1 MNPKLLQQALPM
13 QAYLE
18 DLHARL
24 VGIMDGDVA
33 SYIPELTR
41 ADPNWFGIALVT
53 VDGHVYQAGDSHQ
66 KFTIQSISKAITYGL
81 ALEDRGLE
89 QVRAK
94 VGVEPSGEAFNSI
107 SLEKDTGRPFNPMIN
122 AGAIATTGLI
132 NGPDWEGKF
141 RRIMQR
147 FEKFTGHPVS
157 MDEEVYRSER
167 DTGHRNRAIAHLLRN
182 ANIIEEFPEE
192 IVDLYFR
199 QCSILVTARDL
210 AVMGATLAN
219 NGVNPITSVIAQ
231 QSQYVDKMLSVMSTC
246 GMYDYSGNWVYSVGM
261 PAKSGVGGGIM
272 AVLPGQFGLGVFS
285 PPLDAKGNSFR
296 GVKVCE
302 QLSRDFGLH
311 LLKVVRATS
320 ASVVRVQFD
329 GANVRSRRQRGIAE
343 RELLTQ
349 AGARIKVYELQGEL
363 MFSSTDSLIRSI
375 TVAWD
380 DTDYLI
386 LDFHRVVD
394 ISAASIKLLSGL
406 LQRLASAGKQ
416 ALLTGTENK
425 YFFRRAVT
433 RAAAGGDM
441 QKVFGFRNTDAAL
454 EWCENQLLEARG
466 TGAAPDPAQLLLRN
480 QYLCQDFDAD
490 QVACLQTACVLRRF
504 EPGQEIF
511 RCGDAANS
519 LFFVTCGTVDLIVR
533 TSNGRERR
541 VLSVCAGMSFGE
553 FALATGQSRSTG
565 ARAADTVE
573 CLELRFGAIAADL
586 HPKMMTNLAKE
597 LARRLSAEARQL
609 QLLG

>member
-1 MNPKLLQQALPM
+1 MNPILLQQALPI

-24 VGIMDGDVA
+24 AGIRDGDVA

-41 ADPNWFGIALVT
+41 ADPDWFGIALVT
-53 VDGHVYQAGDSHQ
+53 VDGHVYQVGDSHQ

-81 ALEDRGLE
+81 ALEDRGVE
-89 QVRAK
+89 RVRAK

-132 NGPDWEGKF
+132 DGPGWDGKF

-147 FEKFTGHPVS
+147 FEKFVGHPVS
-157 MDEEVYRSER
+157 MDEDVYRSER

-192 IVDLYFR
+192 VVDLYFR

-231 QSQYVDKMLSVMSTC
+231 QGQYVDKMLSVMSTC

-285 PPLDAKGNSFR
+285 PPLDKKGNSFR
-296 GVKVCE
+296 GVRVCE
-302 QLSRDFGLH
+302 ELSRDFGLH

-320 ASVVRVQFD
+320 ASVVRVHYD
-329 GANVRSRRQRGIAE
+329 GANVHSRRQRAAAE
-343 RELLTQ
+343 RQTLGQ
-349 AGARIKVYELQGEL
+349 HGQRIKVYELQGEL
-363 MFSSTDSLIRSI
+363 MFASTDSLIRAI
-375 TVAWD
+375 TAAWD

-386 LDFHRVVD
+386 LDFLRVVD
-394 ISAASIKLLSGL
+394 VATASIQLLSGL
-406 LQRLASAGKQ
+406 LQRMVNAGKQ
-416 ALLTGTENK
+416 LLLTGLDNK
-425 YFFRRAVT
+425 YFFRRAIT
-433 RAAAGGDM
+433 RAAKGMDVES
-441 QKVFGFRNTDAAL
+441 VFAFRATDAAL
-454 EWCENQLLEARG
+454 EWCESRLLEIRLGDVARNFEG
-466 TGAAPDPAQLLLRN
+466 DVLRA
-480 QYLCQDFDAD
+480 QYLCQDFEPEQLAR
-490 QVACLQTACVLRRF
+490 LQALCVPRRF
-504 EPGQEIF
+504 DPAQEIF
-511 RCGDAANS
+511 KSGDAATS
-519 LFFVTCGTVDLIVR
+519 LYFVTHGNVDLLVR
-533 TSNGRERR
+533 TNNGRERR
-541 VLSVCAGMSFGE
+541 VVSVCAGMSFGE
-553 FALATGQSRSTG
+553 FALATGQTRSTA
-565 ARAADTVE
+565 ARAADAVA
-573 CLELRFGAIAADL
+573 CLELPFDAIDADL
-586 HPKMMTNLAKE
+586 KPAMMTNLAKE

-609 QLLG
+609 QILG